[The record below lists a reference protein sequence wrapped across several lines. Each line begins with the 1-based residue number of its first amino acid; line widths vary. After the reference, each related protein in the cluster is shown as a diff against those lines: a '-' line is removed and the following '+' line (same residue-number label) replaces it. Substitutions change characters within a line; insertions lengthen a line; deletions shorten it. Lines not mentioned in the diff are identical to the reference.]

1 MKIED
6 VLILGGVG
14 FIAYYLLKKPKQII
28 DINPSLEKM
37 IPNLEANISKVN
49 SAVSNEVNS
58 LLNQNSNK
66 SDSTNCNCDKQTVYL
81 DLSQKKKKKQGLF
94 SDDIYGVYNASENAT
109 IAKRNVQVWEH

>member
-14 FIAYYLLKKPKQII
+14 LIAYYLIKKPKQII
-28 DINPSLEKM
+28 DINPNLEKI

-58 LLNQNSNK
+58 LLNQNIKNSN
-66 SDSTNCNCDKQTVYL
+66 SNLDKETIYL
-81 DLSQKKKKKQGLF
+81 DLSQKKKRKQGLF
-94 SDDIYGVYNASENAT
+94 SDDIHGVYNASENAT
-109 IAKRNVQVWEH
+109 IAKRKVQVWER